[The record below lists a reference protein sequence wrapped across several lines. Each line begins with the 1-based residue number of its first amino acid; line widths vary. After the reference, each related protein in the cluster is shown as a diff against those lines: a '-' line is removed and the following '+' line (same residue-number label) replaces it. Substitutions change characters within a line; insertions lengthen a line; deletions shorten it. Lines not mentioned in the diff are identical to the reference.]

1 MDGMDSRGIF
11 GARVYP
17 YGNFFD
23 WGYLAS
29 DSRSKAEIVTKISRD
44 AVTWQAKGPPEF
56 VLPTADSRNI
66 SMPEMVFTPEG
77 ARLFYSETQLGESGF
92 RGAVL
97 RSAFCPK
104 SGYAK

>member
-1 MDGMDSRGIF
+1 MI
-11 GARVYP
+11 
-17 YGNFFD
+17 
-23 WGYLAS
+23 
-29 DSRSKAEIVTKISRD
+29 
-44 AVTWQAKGPPEF
+44 
-56 VLPTADSRNI
+56 
-66 SMPEMVFTPEG
+66 FTPEG